1 MRFRALAN
9 TRVVSLTTYF
19 AILLFNVY
27 TLSLYYNQQLTFY
40 IHPRY
45 ITFTVALNAISLV
58 ACAVGFLVAAWRM
71 GTATSK
77 STTAVA
83 SPGSS
88 PGSSLGSSL
97 GSASSGGWRPSFTV
111 LVAGLVLVAAY
122 ALPARTLSSGTADQR
137 SANFNSIQAQPS
149 GSGTGSG
156 AGSTAG
162 GGAGGN
168 TLALFGADTSRLTV
182 ADWALAFNLR
192 STPAS
197 YVGKEIDVV
206 GFVFHPKGTPEDVFY
221 VSRFS
226 VTCCAVDA
234 RPLGVPVYSPGWQEE
249 FEEDSWVHLTGS
261 FAETEEDISEPV
273 VVTPENIEPTEQ
285 PADPYV
291 N

>member
-1 MRFRALAN
+1 LHFRALAN
-9 TRVVSLTTYF
+9 TQVVSLATYF
-19 AILLFNVY
+19 AILLFNIY
-27 TLSLYYNQQLTFY
+27 TLSLYLNQQLTFY

-58 ACAVGFLVAAWRM
+58 ACAVGFFVAAWRM
-71 GTATSK
+71 GTATTSK
-77 STTAVA
+77 SATAVA

-88 PGSSLGSSL
+88 P

-111 LVAGLVLVAAY
+111 LVAVLVLVAAY
-122 ALPARTLSSGTADQR
+122 ALPARTLSSDTADQR

-149 GSGTGSG
+149 GSG
-156 AGSTAG
+156 AGNTAG
-162 GGAGGN
+162 GD

-197 YVGKEIDVV
+197 YVGKEVDVV

-249 FEEDSWVHLTGS
+249 FKEDSWVHLTGS

-273 VVTPENIEPTEQ
+273 VVIPKNIEPTEQ
-285 PADPYV
+285 PEHPYV

>member
-9 TRVVSLTTYF
+9 TRVVSLATYF

-40 IHPRY
+40 IQPRY

-58 ACAVGFLVAAWRM
+58 VCAIGFLVAAWRM

-88 PGSSLGSSL
+88 PGSSL

-149 GSGTGSG
+149 GSG

-162 GGAGGN
+162 SGAGGD

-197 YVGKEIDVV
+197 YVGKEVDVV

-249 FEEDSWVHLTGS
+249 FK
-261 FAETEEDISEPV
+261 
-273 VVTPENIEPTEQ
+273 
-285 PADPYV
+285 
-291 N
+291 

>member
-9 TRVVSLTTYF
+9 TRVVSLATYF

-122 ALPARTLSSGTADQR
+122 ALPARTLSSDTADQR
-137 SANFNSIQAQPS
+137 SANFNSTQAQPS
-149 GSGTGSG
+149 ARAPSD
-156 AGSTAG
+156 
-162 GGAGGN
+162 
-168 TLALFGADTSRLTV
+168 TLALFGADT
-182 ADWALAFNLR
+182 
-192 STPAS
+192 
-197 YVGKEIDVV
+197 
-206 GFVFHPKGTPEDVFY
+206 
-221 VSRFS
+221 
-226 VTCCAVDA
+226 
-234 RPLGVPVYSPGWQEE
+234 
-249 FEEDSWVHLTGS
+249 
-261 FAETEEDISEPV
+261 
-273 VVTPENIEPTEQ
+273 
-285 PADPYV
+285 
-291 N
+291 

>member
-1 MRFRALAN
+1 MRFRALSGALSDA
-9 TRVVSLTTYF
+9 RAVSLATYF

-58 ACAVGFLVAAWRM
+58 ACAVGFLVVAWRM

-77 STTAVA
+77 SATAVA

-88 PGSSLGSSL
+88 PD
-97 GSASSGGWRPSFTV
+97 SASSAGWRPSFTV
-111 LVAGLVLVAAY
+111 LVAVLVLVAAY
-122 ALPARTLSSGTADQR
+122 ALPARTLSSGAADQR

-156 AGSTAG
+156 AGSSTAG
-162 GGAGGN
+162 GD

-192 STPAS
+192 STP
-197 YVGKEIDVV
+197 
-206 GFVFHPKGTPEDVFY
+206 
-221 VSRFS
+221 
-226 VTCCAVDA
+226 
-234 RPLGVPVYSPGWQEE
+234 
-249 FEEDSWVHLTGS
+249 
-261 FAETEEDISEPV
+261 
-273 VVTPENIEPTEQ
+273 
-285 PADPYV
+285 
-291 N
+291 

>member
-1 MRFRALAN
+1 MRFRVLAN
-9 TRVVSLTTYF
+9 TRVVSLATYF

-27 TLSLYYNQQLTFY
+27 TLSLYLNQQLTLY

-58 ACAVGFLVAAWRM
+58 ACAVGFLLAAWRM
-71 GTATSK
+71 GTATSR

-83 SPGSS
+83 GPGSS
-88 PGSSLGSSL
+88 P

-122 ALPARTLSSGTADQR
+122 ALPARTLSSNTADQR
-137 SANFNSIQAQPS
+137 SANFNSIQAQPA
-149 GSGTGSG
+149 GSGAGSG

-162 GGAGGN
+162 GGAGSD

-197 YVGKEIDVV
+197 YVGKEVDVV
-206 GFVFHPKGTPEDVFY
+206 GFVFHSKGTPEDIFY

-249 FEEDSWVHLTGS
+249 FKEDSWVHVTGS

-273 VVTPENIEPTEQ
+273 VVAPKNIEPTEQ

>member
-1 MRFRALAN
+1 LHFRALAN
-9 TRVVSLTTYF
+9 TKVVSLATYF

-27 TLSLYYNQQLTFY
+27 TLSLYLNQQLTFY

-58 ACAVGFLVAAWRM
+58 ACAVGFFVAAWRM

-77 STTAVA
+77 SATAVA
-83 SPGSS
+83 SPD
-88 PGSSLGSSL
+88 SSL

-111 LVAGLVLVAAY
+111 LVAVLVLVAAY
-122 ALPARTLSSGTADQR
+122 ALPARTLSSDTADQR

-149 GSGTGSG
+149 GSG
-156 AGSTAG
+156 AGNTAG
-162 GGAGGN
+162 GD

-197 YVGKEIDVV
+197 YVGKEVDVV

-249 FEEDSWVHLTGS
+249 FKEDSWVHLTGS

>member
-77 STTAVA
+77 SATAVA
-83 SPGSS
+83 SA
-88 PGSSLGSSL
+88 
-97 GSASSGGWRPSFTV
+97 GSASSAGWRPSLTV
-111 LVAGLVLVAAY
+111 LVAVLVLVAAY

-137 SANFNSIQAQPS
+137 SANFISIQAQPS
-149 GSGTGSG
+149 GSGAGSG

-162 GGAGGN
+162 GGAG
-168 TLALFGADTSRLTV
+168 
-182 ADWALAFNLR
+182 
-192 STPAS
+192 
-197 YVGKEIDVV
+197 
-206 GFVFHPKGTPEDVFY
+206 
-221 VSRFS
+221 
-226 VTCCAVDA
+226 
-234 RPLGVPVYSPGWQEE
+234 
-249 FEEDSWVHLTGS
+249 
-261 FAETEEDISEPV
+261 
-273 VVTPENIEPTEQ
+273 
-285 PADPYV
+285 
-291 N
+291 

>member
-1 MRFRALAN
+1 MRFRALVNA
-9 TRVVSLTTYF
+9 RGVSLATYF

-58 ACAVGFLVAAWRM
+58 ACAVGLLVAAWRM
-71 GTATSK
+71 GTSTSK
-77 STTAVA
+77 SATAVA

-88 PGSSLGSSL
+88 PD
-97 GSASSGGWRPSFTV
+97 SASSAGWRPSFTV
-111 LVAGLVLVAAY
+111 LVAVLVLVAAY
-122 ALPARTLSSGTADQR
+122 ALPARTLSSGTANQR
-137 SANFNSIQAQPS
+137 SANFNSVQAQPS
-149 GSGTGSG
+149 GSGAGS
-156 AGSTAG
+156 STAG
-162 GGAGGN
+162 GD

-197 YVGKEIDVV
+197 YVGKEVDVV

-273 VVTPENIEPTEQ
+273 VVTPKNIEPTEQ
-285 PADPYV
+285 PERPYV

>member
-45 ITFTVALNAISLV
+45 IIFTVALNVISLV
-58 ACAVGFLVAAWRM
+58 ACAIGFLVAAWRM
-71 GTATSK
+71 GKTPSRSA
-77 STTAVA
+77 TAVA

-88 PGSSLGSSL
+88 L
-97 GSASSGGWRPSFTV
+97 GSASSAGWRPSFTV
-111 LVAGLVLVAAY
+111 LVAVLVLVAAY

-149 GSGTGSG
+149 GSAAGSG

-162 GGAGGN
+162 GGAGSD

-197 YVGKEIDVV
+197 YVGKEVDVV

-249 FEEDSWVHLTGS
+249 FKEDSWVHLTGS

-273 VVTPENIEPTEQ
+273 VVTPENIELTEQ

>member
-1 MRFRALAN
+1 MRFRALSDAR
-9 TRVVSLTTYF
+9 TVSLATYF

-58 ACAVGFLVAAWRM
+58 ACAVGFLLATWRM

-77 STTAVA
+77 SGTDVA
-83 SPGSS
+83 SPGS
-88 PGSSLGSSL
+88 
-97 GSASSGGWRPSFTV
+97 ASSAGWRPSFTV
-111 LVAGLVLVAAY
+111 LVAVLVLVAAY
-122 ALPARTLSSGTADQR
+122 ALPARTLSSGTANQR
-137 SANFNSIQAQPS
+137 SANFNSVQAQPS
-149 GSGTGSG
+149 GSGAGS
-156 AGSTAG
+156 STAG
-162 GGAGGN
+162 GD

-197 YVGKEIDVV
+197 YVGKEVDVV

-249 FEEDSWVHLTGS
+249 YEEDSWVHLTGS

-273 VVTPENIEPTEQ
+273 VVTPKNIEPTEQ
-285 PADPYV
+285 PEHPYV

>member
-1 MRFRALAN
+1 MRFRALSDAR
-9 TRVVSLTTYF
+9 TVSLATYF

-45 ITFTVALNAISLV
+45 ITFTVALNGISLV
-58 ACAVGFLVAAWRM
+58 ACAVGFLVATWRM

-77 STTAVA
+77 SATGVA
-83 SPGSS
+83 SSGSS
-88 PGSSLGSSL
+88 P

-149 GSGTGSG
+149 GNGAGSG
-156 AGSTAG
+156 AGS
-162 GGAGGN
+162 GGAGGD
-168 TLALFGADTSRLTV
+168 TLALFGADTTRLTV

-197 YVGKEIDVV
+197 YVRKEVDVV

-249 FEEDSWVHLTGS
+249 FKEDSWVHVTGS

>member
-1 MRFRALAN
+1 MRFRGLADARGVALA
-9 TRVVSLTTYF
+9 TYF

-27 TLSLYYNQQLTFY
+27 TLSLYYNQQLTLY

-58 ACAVGFLVAAWRM
+58 ACAVGFLLAAWRM
-71 GTATSK
+71 GTAPSR
-77 STTAVA
+77 SGTTVA
-83 SPGSS
+83 
-88 PGSSLGSSL
+88 SL
-97 GSASSGGWRPSFTV
+97 GSASSVPWRPSFTV
-111 LVAGLVLVAAY
+111 LAVGLVLIAAY
-122 ALPARTLSSGTADQR
+122 ALPARTLSSDTAEQR

-149 GSGTGSG
+149 GSG
-156 AGSTAG
+156 AG
-162 GGAGGN
+162 GD
-168 TLALFGADTSRLTV
+168 TLALFGADTSRLNV
-182 ADWALAFNLR
+182 AEWAQAFNLR
-192 STPAS
+192 STPDS
-197 YVGKEIDVV
+197 YVGKEVDVV

-249 FEEDSWVHLTGS
+249 FKEDSWVHLTGS

-273 VVTPENIEPTEQ
+273 VVTPKNIEPTEQ
-285 PADPYV
+285 PEHPYV

>member
-1 MRFRALAN
+1 MRFRALSDAR
-9 TRVVSLTTYF
+9 TVSLATYF

-58 ACAVGFLVAAWRM
+58 ACAVGFLLAAWRM

-83 SPGSS
+83 TAVASP
-88 PGSSLGSSL
+88 
-97 GSASSGGWRPSFTV
+97 GSASSAGWRPSFTV

-162 GGAGGN
+162 GGAGGD

-197 YVGKEIDVV
+197 YVGKEVDVV

-249 FEEDSWVHLTGS
+249 FKEDSWVHLTGS

-273 VVTPENIEPTEQ
+273 VVTPETIEPTEQ